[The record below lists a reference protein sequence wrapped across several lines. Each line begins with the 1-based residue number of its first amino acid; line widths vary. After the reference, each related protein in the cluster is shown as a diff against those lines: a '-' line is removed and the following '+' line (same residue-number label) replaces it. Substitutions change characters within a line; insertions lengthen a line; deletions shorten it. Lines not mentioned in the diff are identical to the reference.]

1 MRRKI
6 SFEFIIL
13 ILTALVAFTI
23 GATFFARS
31 SINSVTELNLEKYLE
46 IIKIDYQSLE
56 QDKIIEKYQDLDN
69 YLRITFIDS
78 SGTVTQDTLADEL
91 NNHLDRPE
99 IINLGK
105 SYIRYSETLRI
116 DMMYLASQL
125 NNGEYIRVAIPTASV
140 LGFLN
145 DFIGLSIIIGLIIIT
160 LSIMSSSYMI
170 KQSLLPLSDIK
181 FILND
186 LSNGK
191 YKEITP
197 VTKYEEINGLIKEIN
212 DINKI
217 ISSNIISLKSE
228 KQKSDFLLTHM
239 NQGICVLNSEKKI
252 ILLNSYLKDL
262 YNFNID
268 FNINKDYRY
277 LFRDEEIQKGITK
290 TYEEKT
296 GRTLFT
302 QVDDLYYSVSI
313 IYSDKDWGSSSTV
326 ILIYSD
332 ITLTK
337 NIEIL
342 KRDFFINA
350 SHELKSPLTTIIG
363 SAELISRKIVVDQET
378 IMDLIK
384 RITSEANRMN
394 NLVMDML
401 SLSEYETKYQNKN
414 KMIIN
419 LEKIVNDVV
428 NNLVFLSSEKDINIT
443 SNVEKSNILMSYE
456 ELYQLIKNLVENA
469 IKYGKTKGNVL
480 IEMYYEQSDLV
491 LSVKDDGIGIPQ
503 KDLNRI
509 FERFYRV
516 DKARSKSTGGTGL
529 GLSIVKH
536 IVLNYNGH
544 IDISSEEGEG
554 TEIKV
559 FLPKVEIESITG

>member
-1 MRRKI
+1 
-6 SFEFIIL
+6 
-13 ILTALVAFTI
+13 
-23 GATFFARS
+23 
-31 SINSVTELNLEKYLE
+31 
-46 IIKIDYQSLE
+46 
-56 QDKIIEKYQDLDN
+56 
-69 YLRITFIDS
+69 
-78 SGTVTQDTLADEL
+78 
-91 NNHLDRPE
+91 
-99 IINLGK
+99 
-105 SYIRYSETLRI
+105 
-116 DMMYLASQL
+116 
-125 NNGEYIRVAIPTASV
+125 
-140 LGFLN
+140 
-145 DFIGLSIIIGLIIIT
+145 
-160 LSIMSSSYMI
+160 
-170 KQSLLPLSDIK
+170 
-181 FILND
+181 
-186 LSNGK
+186 
-191 YKEITP
+191 
-197 VTKYEEINGLIKEIN
+197 
-212 DINKI
+212 
-217 ISSNIISLKSE
+217 
-228 KQKSDFLLTHM
+228 
-239 NQGICVLNSEKKI
+239 
-252 ILLNSYLKDL
+252 
-262 YNFNID
+262 
-268 FNINKDYRY
+268 
-277 LFRDEEIQKGITK
+277 
-290 TYEEKT
+290 
-296 GRTLFT
+296 
-302 QVDDLYYSVSI
+302 
-313 IYSDKDWGSSSTV
+313 V

-332 ITLTK
+332 ITATK

-414 KMIIN
+414 KIIIN

-428 NNLVFLSSEKDINIT
+428 NNLAFLSSEKDINIT

-469 IKYGKTKGNVL
+469 IKYGKTKGNVW

-554 TEIKV
+554 TEIKI
-559 FLPKVEIESITG
+559 FLPKVEIETITG